1 MGGIDKKTLAAANGY
16 TRKSL
21 EGAGALKGEKG
32 DDGITPHIGDNGNWY
47 IGTVDTGI
55 NAQGEDG
62 FSPTIETVEI
72 TGGHRVTV
80 TDADGIQSF
89 DVMDGKDGNDAV
101 TPEAIQE
108 AVDKYLNDNPVQSGA
123 TAEQAAQIEQN
134 TADIEEIKKESESYI
149 TAEDFPSYTDVYG
162 LLNESE
168 VK

>member
-1 MGGIDKKTLAAANGY
+1 MDGQQAYGAAVAYVEQTLKG
-16 TRKSL
+16 
-21 EGAGALKGEKG
+21 EGALKGEKG
-32 DDGITPHIGDNGNWY
+32 DDGITPHIGYNGNWY

-62 FSPTIETVEI
+62 FSPTIETEEI
-72 TGGHRVTV
+72 AGGHRVTV
-80 TDADGIQSF
+80 TDADGSQIF
-89 DVMDGKDGNDAV
+89 DVMDGKDGNDTV

-134 TADIEEIKKESESYI
+134 TADIEKIKKESENYI
-149 TAEDFPSYTDVYG
+149 TADDFPSYADVYG

>member
-1 MGGIDKKTLAAANGY
+1 MTGDQAYALA
-16 TRKSL
+16 RKYVAQSL
-21 EGAGALKGEKG
+21 SGAGALKGDKG
-32 DDGITPHIGDNGNWY
+32 DPGQDGK
-47 IGTVDTGI
+47 
-55 NAQGEDG
+55 DG
-62 FSPTIETVEI
+62 FSPTIEAVEI